1 MNSDNKKING
11 WINLNKPEGIS
22 SSKCVIILKK
32 ILNVKKIGHAGTLD
46 PLAEGL
52 LPIGIGKATKLIPY
66 INNGLKTYNFTIKWG
81 IQTTTDD
88 SDGEVLF
95 QSNHFPKLKDI
106 NLKLKNFIGSIQQTP
121 PKVSAVKVSGRRA
134 YKLVRENKNFKIKP
148 KSVYVKNL
156 IIINHKSSMTSFNIE
171 CGKGFYVRSLAR
183 DLGKCLD
190 TFGHILSLERVK
202 VGKFNKETSILLDD
216 LLKIGERHQ
225 LINCLEP
232 SISML
237 DDILAYEI
245 ESESE
250 LFNLSLGKSIII
262 DDHKIKKSSSKFIDK
277 ELIFLSYEG
286 DIVSIG
292 KLVGNL
298 FKPKKVL
305 I

>member
-1 MNSDNKKING
+1 MKELQG
-11 WINLNKPEGIS
+11 WINLYKPKNIS
-22 SSKCVIILKK
+22 SFKALNKIKK
-32 ILNVKKIGHAGTLD
+32 TLSLKKIGHAGTLD

-245 ESESE
+245 MDQKD
-250 LFNLSLGKSIII
+250 LTDLSFGRTIEI
-262 DDHKIKKSSSKFIDK
+262 DKSSLKNRSLSSVDK
-277 ELIFLSYEG
+277 KNVFLYHNG
-286 DIVSIG
+286 DVVSVG
-292 KLVGNL
+292 KLIGNL
-298 FKPKKVL
+298 FKPNKIL
-305 I
+305 L